1 MSFHKAL
8 EHPTFGPCELVQH
21 IIAIR
26 WKTRLSLHVIQDK
39 LTHHSLMLASE
50 VPEVGEPAREGVRD
64 PRHVHVNQS
73 ETLTWATSRKS
84 TEDMLDKLRED
95 EEVLWIAP
103 VWRALRAQHGP
114 QSYFAINP
122 MVLLVTERC
131 AVSLDELSSLGEAS
145 IDEVRTRLLRG
156 FVVVDLPRHNAIEVG
171 QKLIHT
177 LGPDNVLFEN
187 FPYLSPTAGRED
199 DEHGKRGEHDGCE
212 ESCGYCCGHRGRDE
226 RGRRDGSGE
235 RCGCCSYC
243 GCRER
248 DGRDERGEGQ
258 RGRCAATG
266 IELIPNDPL
275 FPAQWDMQRINAP
288 RAWPISEGSP
298 AVVIAVLDTGVELH
312 HPDLD
317 LFPLSYST
325 ITHTN
330 DGSPVA
336 PHGTACA
343 GIIGGRIN
351 NAIGVAGLAGRSR
364 VMAIS
369 TNWSDVQVAEG
380 LFWAADNG
388 ARVVSMSFGVYASW
402 SVWNFAIIQAGLQ
415 FAEARNLVLVAATG
429 NENQPVSRF
438 PASDPTTIGIGG
450 SNKADVR
457 KSVGDTSSEPFWGAC
472 FGPDVDVV
480 APCLEIPTT
489 DELGPAGYT
498 PTNFDLAFNGTS
510 SATPHAAALAGL
522 ILSVNPSLS
531 NVQVRRILSESTDK
545 INQPA
550 YAFAPTPGKPFG
562 TWNDQVG
569 YGRINAERA
578 LRIAC
583 ATVERCAP
591 TRGCEV
597 DLRPDPCC
605 VSPGEPPWCCCP
617 VCVMCCETRCLCV
630 PIKECECPGMIV
642 KGTIEIAVEFE
653 HKLCL
658 GGKQQGPLLFTQTLL
673 PGEKVTLFHHERYR
687 RVTGEAERFSA
698 QTTFLQ
704 FLSAVHQANTAGS
717 LELLGDRLATV
728 RGGTAA
734 AVGGGL
740 AGLLGTRGRASTESR
755 ITDHRE
761 LRVGAVSEA
770 FQRSAAQSAQLT
782 GAERSILITG
792 QEDKETASGI
802 ARTLCN
808 DNDCRAVTYF
818 VRRVMELWS
827 VSTRVCEVKF
837 RVCAPGFPLEWRSIE
852 DIGSLPRPILDQLE
866 HVLKHLPRPGERTRH
881 RECISLPT
889 DGCVFDPELASCC
902 SCEPERSTALAI
914 QLEKQ
919 KAEARRA
926 CLEAQALELELER
939 RRLLLERGELA
950 PFGK

>member
-26 WKTRLSLHVIQDK
+26 WKTRLAMHVIQDK
-39 LTHHSLMLASE
+39 LKNHALMLAHE

-73 ETLTWATSRKS
+73 QTLTWATSRKT

-95 EEVLWIAP
+95 EEVLWVAP

-122 MVLLVTERC
+122 MVVLVTERC
-131 AVSLDELSSLGEAS
+131 AASIDELSALGEAS
-145 IDEVRTRLLRG
+145 IDEARSRLLRG

-171 QKLIHT
+171 QKLIRT
-177 LGPDNVLFEN
+177 VGPENVLFEN

-199 DEHGKRGEHDGCE
+199 DEHGRRGKHDGCDE
-212 ESCGYCCGHRGRDE
+212 YCGRCCYCGGRERGGRDE
-226 RGRRDGSGE
+226 GGE
-235 RCGCCSYC
+235 RG
-243 GCRER
+243 G
-248 DGRDERGEGQ
+248 RGEGQ
-258 RGRCAATG
+258 RRRCAVAG
-266 IELIPNDPL
+266 VELIPNDPL

-298 AVVIAVLDTGVELH
+298 AVVIAVLDTGVELD

-330 DGSPVA
+330 NGSPVA

-351 NAIGVAGLAGRSR
+351 NAIGMAGLAGRSR

-369 TNWSDVQVAEG
+369 TNWSDVEVAEG

-388 ARVVSMSFGVYASW
+388 ARVISMSFGVYASW

-438 PASDPTTIGIGG
+438 PASDPTTIGVGG

-457 KSVGDTSSEPFWGAC
+457 KAVGDTSSEPFWGAC

-498 PTNFDLAFNGTS
+498 PTDFDLKFNGTS
-510 SATPHAAALAGL
+510 SATPHVAALAGL
-522 ILSVNPSLS
+522 ILSVNPALS
-531 NVQVRRILSESTDK
+531 NVHVRRILSETTDK
-545 INQPA
+545 INQPS
-550 YAFAPTPGKPFG
+550 YVFAPTPGKPFG

-578 LRIAC
+578 LLATC
-583 ATVERCAP
+583 ATIERERCEQTNA
-591 TRGCEV
+591 CEV
-597 DLRPDPCC
+597 DLRLDPCC
-605 VSPGEPPWCCCP
+605 VSPGEPPWYCCP
-617 VCVMCCETRCLCV
+617 VCVACCETKCLCV

-642 KGTIEIAVEFE
+642 KGTIEISIEYE

-658 GGKQQGPLLFTQTLL
+658 CGKQQGPLLFTQTLL

-687 RVTGEAERFSA
+687 RVAGEAERFSA

-728 RGGTAA
+728 RGSAAA

-740 AGLLGTRGRASTESR
+740 AGLLGVSARGASTESR

-761 LRVGAVSEA
+761 LRVGAVSAA
-770 FQRSAAQSAQLT
+770 FQRSAVQSAQLT

-792 QEDKETASGI
+792 HEDKETASGI
-802 ARTLCN
+802 ARTLSN

-818 VRRVMELWS
+818 VRQVMELWS
-827 VSTRVCEVKF
+827 VSTRVCEIKF

-866 HVLKHLPRPGERTRH
+866 HVLKHLPRPGECTRH
-881 RECISLPT
+881 SRCISLPT
-889 DGCVFDPELASCC
+889 DGCVFDPELACCC
-902 SCEPERSTALAI
+902 SCEPERSAALAI

-919 KAEARRA
+919 KAEARQA

-950 PFGK
+950 PFGQ